1 MSITRCFI
9 HSVDSCLYNADMLP
23 YVARAWFDEEPKTD
37 TCEKTWVIAKKV
49 IAPNVERKATL
60 HAKRIK
66 CMLPYPSTAVHTPPG
81 SEEADAGRL
90 VHRQVGGRV
99 AGARDVCAHSHK
111 KGARRHRLLVAAGG
125 ACDSIVEPERGKP
138 TMKIGRPPP
147 GMAVGGGGRSL
158 PSAPSSGV

>member
-1 MSITRCFI
+1 
-9 HSVDSCLYNADMLP
+9 MLP

-125 ACDSIVEPERGKP
+125 ACDSIVDNNQ
-138 TMKIGRPPP
+138 
-147 GMAVGGGGRSL
+147 AVGR
-158 PSAPSSGV
+158 A